1 MLNILGKQM
10 IMMKS
15 SFVLSCVRR
24 LLVLLFYILRM
35 FFYLLMINEI
45 KRFAVINIVFVLFF

>member
-1 MLNILGKQM
+1 M